1 MANKTLIVFF
11 NLKPTTSEAEYLNW
25 AKTVDLPTVNQ
36 LNSVSSFEVFKAET
50 LFGQNQAS
58 PWQYFEV
65 INIES
70 ESAFTEDIQTDVMQ
84 AVVEQFQ
91 QFTQDAQFVATTNI
105 RDLHS

>member
-1 MANKTLIVFF
+1 
-11 NLKPTTSEAEYLNW
+11 
-25 AKTVDLPTVNQ
+25 
-36 LNSVSSFEVFKAET
+36 FKGET

-70 ESAFTEDIQTDVMQ
+70 ESAFAEDIQTDVMQ

-91 QFTQDAQFVATTNI
+91 QFTQDAHFVATTNI

>member
-25 AKTVDLPTVNQ
+25 VKTVDLPTVNQ
-36 LNSVSSFEVFKAET
+36 LNSVSSFEVFKGES

-70 ESAFTEDIQTDVMQ
+70 ESAFAEDIQTDVMQ

-91 QFTQDAQFVATTNI
+91 QFTQDAHFVVTANI

>member
-1 MANKTLIVFF
+1 MASKTLIVFF
-11 NLKPTTSEAEYLNW
+11 NLKPSTSEAEYLNW

-36 LNSVSSFEVFKAET
+36 LNSVSSFEVFKGET
-50 LFGQNQAS
+50 LFGQNQES

-70 ESAFTEDIQTDVMQ
+70 ESAFAEDIRTHVMQ

-91 QFTQDAQFVATTNI
+91 QFTQDAHFVATTNI